1 MSSKSSRSSGYK
13 SRKSR
18 SITVEQL
25 EDRTLSTVNNLQSAL
40 QTLLSDSSGN
50 VSVPVLQSTPTNAA
64 PTVARAI
71 NSRGAPV
78 STVTT
83 REINLSV
90 LGADD
95 KAESLLTYRWRVAS
109 APTGGSGVFNVNNS
123 NAAKNTTLTFNR
135 AGIYSIEVS
144 IVDQEGRSVTAS
156 QRITVNQTLSSVIV
170 LSPTGSAL
178 ANNATVNVSSTNV
191 QLKARGLD
199 QFGQAMSTQP
209 SFAWSSTALPSAG
222 ATASIS
228 ARTDAAN
235 ITFNRAGTYS
245 FQLQSGNQTARV
257 RVAVAETLTTI
268 TATPGTSSVNA
279 GATAQF
285 SAQGLDQFG
294 QVLSRQPTFT
304 WTASTGSIS
313 SRGLFTAPSSGTSAT
328 VTAAVGAISAR
339 ISVTVIPNASGLSA
353 AISNLMT
360 SFTADGSVSRLE
372 MIQLLRSV
380 GLDGTVD
387 TTELT
392 DLRNIVSNAS
402 RYRIADYVKTLASYV
417 VNTSPANAFYQ
428 GTTLGNLTAGSSATV
443 LNKLID
449 KWFLGTD
456 RPALTSSTITYAS
469 AAGPLFVGT
478 PSINNEKQGALGDCY
493 LIATLGSLASSNP
506 DSVRNMF
513 IDNGDGTFTVR
524 FYSGTYSTT
533 QSSDGLVSD
542 GFRGGNGVA
551 DYVTVD
557 RFLPA
562 YSNGN
567 FAYSNAGLSV
577 RSTTAPL
584 WIALAEKAY
593 AQWVAGGKSGRNGS
607 NSYASIEGGWMG
619 VVNAQITGKNSTWT
633 SFSSEANRQVLIN
646 AIQTGQAVTL
656 GTKASGV
663 GNGLVAGHAYSVSG
677 YNATTGTFTLYNPWG
692 FNHPGPLTWAQLQ
705 ANCAAFVMAN
715 ASQTTAFGPVVNN
728 STQLRAELT
737 MLMAPEVS
745 PSVQSP
751 AVASDAGE
759 DTDLMV
765 VQVDQEDIDS
775 FAAEVADNQR
785 FGGVDGEFS
794 GSSVTLRGPVDFL
807 ADLDQLESLLS
818 EFENA

>member
-1 MSSKSSRSSGYK
+1 MSSKSSRSSGNK
-13 SRKSR
+13 SRKAR
-18 SITVEQL
+18 SITLEQL

-40 QTLLSDSSGN
+40 QTLLANSPGN
-50 VSVPVLQSTPTNAA
+50 VSVPALHSTPTNAA

-71 NSRGAPV
+71 NSRGASIGAV
-78 STVTT
+78 AT
-83 REINLSV
+83 REISLSV

-95 KAESLLTYRWRVAS
+95 RAESFLTYRWRVAS
-109 APTGGSGVFNVNNS
+109 APTNGSGIFSVNNS

-135 AGIYSIEVS
+135 AGVYSIEVS
-144 IVDQEGRSVTAS
+144 ILDQAGRSVTAS
-156 QRITVNQTLSSVIV
+156 QRITVNQTLSSVVV
-170 LSPTGSAL
+170 LSPTGNPL
-178 ANNATVNVSSTNV
+178 ANNATVDLTSTNI
-191 QLKARGLD
+191 QLRARGLD
-199 QFGQAMSTQP
+199 QFGQAMSVQP
-209 SFAWSSTALPSAG
+209 SFAWSSTSVPSTG
-222 ATASIS
+222 AAATIS
-228 ARTDAAN
+228 ARNDSAT
-235 ITFNRAGTYS
+235 ITFNRAGSYS
-245 FQLQSGNQTARV
+245 FQLQSGSQTARV
-257 RVAVAETLTTI
+257 RVAVAQTLTTI
-268 TATPGTSSVNA
+268 AVSPGTLSVNA

-285 SAQGLDQFG
+285 SAQGLDQFR
-294 QVLSRQPTFT
+294 QVLTQQPTFT
-304 WTASTGSIS
+304 WTASLGSVS
-313 SRGLFTAPSSGTSAT
+313 SRGLFTAPASGTSAT
-328 VTAAVGAISAR
+328 VTAAVGTVSAR
-339 ISVTVIPNASGLSA
+339 VSVTIVPNSSGLSS

-387 TTELT
+387 TRELT

-493 LIATLGSLASSNP
+493 LIATLGSLASSDP

-513 IDNGDGTFTVR
+513 IDNGDSTFTVR
-524 FYSGTYSTT
+524 FYSGTYGAT
-533 QSSDGLVSD
+533 QSSNGLVSD
-542 GFRGGNGVA
+542 GFREGSGVA
-551 DYVTVD
+551 DYITVD
-557 RFLPA
+557 RFLPS
-562 YSNGN
+562 YSNGT
-567 FAYSNAGLSV
+567 FAYSNAGMSV

-593 AQWVAGGKSGRNGS
+593 AQWVAGGKSGRNGT

-619 VVNAQITGKNSTWT
+619 VVNAQITGKNSNWTW
-633 SFSSEANRQVLIN
+633 FSNEANRQVLIN
-646 AIQTGQAVTL
+646 AIQSRQAVTL
-656 GTKASGV
+656 GTKSSGV

-677 YNATTGTFTLYNPWG
+677 YNPTTGTFTLFNPWG
-692 FNHPGPLTWAQLQ
+692 TNHPGPLTWAQLQ
-705 ANCAAFVMAN
+705 ANCTAFVMAN

-737 MLMAPEVS
+737 MLMAPEVT

-751 AVASDAGE
+751 AAVSEIGDE
-759 DTDLMV
+759 TDLLT
-765 VQVDQEDIDS
+765 VQFEQEEIDS
-775 FAAEVADNQR
+775 FAAEVTDNQQ
-785 FGGVDGEFS
+785 FGGADEEIN
-794 GSSVTLRGPVDFL
+794 GSAVTLRGPVDFL